1 MGFFL
6 HVREDRNIECEPN
19 FQEPKWLGLSII
31 LDKQMTEL
39 RTKHEKGQIFYE
51 SGTYAWWLRKV
62 FTNKQTHRHTNKQEV
77 YVILFFHS
85 FFAKFTPSY
94 RRVGYVRP

>member
-51 SGTYAWWLRKV
+51 SGKFLL
-62 FTNKQTHRHTNKQEV
+62 TNRRTDIQTSKK
-77 YVILFFHS
+77 YMS
-85 FFAKFTPSY
+85 FFSFTASLPSLHQAT
-94 RRVGYVRP
+94 GGWGT